1 MESVSE
7 FSLSKHGWMKIL
19 WMPVTAAS
27 GMCPV
32 SRKSHPDSWRA
43 ATGGSDPDDRRAGKS
58 KDLRFMKTN
67 IFIARKVQQPFL
79 ISCSTIIDYAGD
91 HTREC
96 PGNPDPVSG
105 EAWQVIGSYE
115 ACFKL
120 SGIHDSDRI
129 LFNRKK
135 LR

>member
-7 FSLSKHGWMKIL
+7 FSLSTHGWMKIL

-32 SRKSHPDSWRA
+32 SRKSHPDSGRA
-43 ATGGSDPDDRRAGKS
+43 ATGSSDPDACRAGKS
-58 KDLRFMKTN
+58 KDLRFMEAN
-67 IFIARKVQQPFL
+67 IFVARKVQQPFL
-79 ISCSTIIDYAGD
+79 IACSTVNDYAGD

-105 EAWQVIGSYE
+105 EAWQIIGSSE
-115 ACFKL
+115 ACYKL